1 MNKENNGKRNKV
13 LSRKMRPSYVT
24 ADFFTTE
31 APQKEHLSIAG
42 LTAISSIND
51 HCFVPMI

>member
-24 ADFFTTE
+24 ADFFY
-31 APQKEHLSIAG
+31 H
-42 LTAISSIND
+42 
-51 HCFVPMI
+51 